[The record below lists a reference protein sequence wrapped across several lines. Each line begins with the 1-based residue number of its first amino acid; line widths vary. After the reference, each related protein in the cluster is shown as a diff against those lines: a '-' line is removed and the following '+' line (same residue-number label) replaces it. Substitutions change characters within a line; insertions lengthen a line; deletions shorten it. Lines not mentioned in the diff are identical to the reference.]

1 MALFFLE
8 KTLFFYK
15 IIIYLSKRGVSM
27 KKKILIGIVLMTML
41 LLTACTSD
49 VLDTKS
55 LLKAPKLSNKYIEIQ
70 KTLDNILRDY
80 SLVTPQNGANKEA
93 VYLLNLYGD
102 SKEEAIIFVRDNES
116 YEIKI
121 VVLQREENESWLEKN
136 VFSGIGFSINRVD
149 FRDLDGDGNNEL
161 IIGWEGST
169 LIDRGISVYTI
180 KNDQLLEVF
189 NKNYTA
195 YTLEDLDIDGNDELM
210 IINLDKMKGEANAVL
225 YDLDV
230 DTKSMYYV
238 DQVKMDGYVNSY
250 YNVTSG
256 YVSSTRKG
264 VLIDVNIGAH
274 ASYTDLIIFHNGQL
288 RNLFYNTKWEY
299 TDLTFRPYSIK
310 SRDIDEDGIMEIPLL
325 RIPKG
330 YEETPSIEVP
340 YITAWMEWN
349 GLYGLKFDKESYMN
363 LNNNFIIFFPE
374 EWRYNV
380 TLTVEKDKYL
390 FDYYSFVD
398 KKSYS
403 IFEIIVLDKAKYYEN
418 RGEYHDYRIIDT
430 LINRMYLVKINK
442 NIPENVKS
450 IDFDYI
456 LNNFKHLN

>member
-1 MALFFLE
+1 
-8 KTLFFYK
+8 
-15 IIIYLSKRGVSM
+15 M
-27 KKKILIGIVLMTML
+27 KKNKL
-41 LLTACTSD
+41 LLTIVIIMIFLSGCTSD
-49 VLDTKS
+49 ILDTKS
-55 LLKAPKLSNKYIEIQ
+55 LLEAPKLSNKYVEIQ
-70 KTLDNILRDY
+70 KTLDNLLSDY
-80 SLVTPQNGANKEA
+80 SLVTPQKGVNKEA
-93 VYLLNLYGD
+93 VYLLDLYGD
-102 SKEEAIIFVRDNES
+102 AKEEAIIFVRDNES

-121 VVLQREENESWLEKN
+121 IVLQKEENESWTERN
-136 VFSGIGFSINRVD
+136 TFSGIGLNINRID
-149 FRDLDGDGNNEL
+149 FRDLDGDENNEL

-180 KNDQLLEVF
+180 KSDQLVEVF

-195 YTLEDLDIDGNDELM
+195 YTVEDLDVDGNDELM
-210 IINLDKMKGEANAVL
+210 LINLDKSKGIANAVL
-225 YDLDV
+225 YDLDI

-238 DQVKMDGYVNSY
+238 DQVKMDGYVNGY
-250 YNVTSG
+250 YNITSG
-256 YVSSTRKG
+256 YVSPSRKG
-264 VLIDVNIGAH
+264 VLIDASIGAH
-274 ASYTDLIIFHNGQL
+274 ASYTDLIIFQSGQL
-288 RNLFYNTKWEY
+288 RNIFYNTKWEY

-310 SRDIDEDGIMEIPLL
+310 SRDIDDDGIMEIPLL

-349 GLYGLKFDKESYMN
+349 GLFGLKFDKESYMD

-380 TLTVEKDKYL
+380 TLTSEKNRYL
-390 FDYYSFVD
+390 FEYYSFID

-403 IFEIIVLDKAKYYEN
+403 IFEILVLDKEEYFDN
-418 RGEYHDYRIIDT
+418 RREYNDYRIIDT
-430 LINRMYLVKINK
+430 LINRMYLVKIND

-456 LNNFKHLN
+456 LKNFKHLN

>member
-1 MALFFLE
+1 
-8 KTLFFYK
+8 
-15 IIIYLSKRGVSM
+15 M
-27 KKKILIGIVLMTML
+27 KKNKL
-41 LLTACTSD
+41 LLIIFIAMIFLAGCTQD
-49 VLDTKS
+49 MLDTKS
-55 LLKAPKLSNKYIEIQ
+55 LLEAPKLSNKYVEIQ
-70 KTLDNILRDY
+70 KTLDDLLNDY
-80 SLVTPQNGANKEA
+80 SLVTPQNGQNKEA
-93 VYLLNLYGD
+93 VYLLDLYGD
-102 SKEEAIIFVRDNES
+102 TTEEAIIFVRDNES

-121 VVLQREENESWLEKN
+121 IVLQKEENESWTERKI
-136 VFSGIGFSINRVD
+136 FSGIGLSINRID
-149 FRDLDGDGNNEL
+149 FRDLDGDDNNEL

-180 KNDQLLEVF
+180 KSDQLVEVF

-195 YTLEDLDIDGNDELM
+195 YTVEDLDIDGNDELVL
-210 IINLDKMKGEANAVL
+210 INLDKSKGIANAVL

-238 DQVKMDGYVNSY
+238 DQVKMDGYVNGY
-250 YNVTSG
+250 YNITSG
-256 YVSSTRKG
+256 YVSPSRKG
-264 VLIDVNIGAH
+264 ILIDANIGAH
-274 ASYTDLIIFHNGQL
+274 ASYTDLIIFQSGQL
-288 RNLFYNTKWEY
+288 RNIFYNTKWEY

-310 SRDIDEDGIMEIPLL
+310 SRDIDNDGIMEIPLL

-340 YITAWMEWN
+340 YITSWMEWN
-349 GLYGLKFDKESYMN
+349 GLYGLKFDQESYMN

-380 TLTVEKDKYL
+380 TLITEKNRYL
-390 FDYYSFVD
+390 FEYYSFVD

-403 IFEIIVLDKAKYYEN
+403 IFEILVLDKEEYFDN
-418 RGEYHDYRIIDT
+418 RRDYTDYRVIDT
-430 LINRMYLVKINK
+430 LINRMYLVKIND

-456 LNNFKHLN
+456 LKNFRHLN

>member
-1 MALFFLE
+1 
-8 KTLFFYK
+8 
-15 IIIYLSKRGVSM
+15 M
-27 KKKILIGIVLMTML
+27 KKNILIGIIFITMIFL
-41 LLTACTSD
+41 SACTSD
-49 VLDTKS
+49 ILDTKS
-55 LLKAPKLSNKYIEIQ
+55 LLKAPKLSNKYVEIQ
-70 KTLDNILRDY
+70 NTLDNILSDY
-80 SLVTPQNGANKEA
+80 SLVTPQNGVNKEA
-93 VYLLNLYGD
+93 VYLLDLYGD
-102 SKEEAIIFVRDNES
+102 TKEEAIIFVRDNES

-121 VVLQREENESWLEKN
+121 IVLQKVENESWVEKN
-136 VFSGIGFSINRVD
+136 TFSGIGFNINRID
-149 FRDLDGDGNNEL
+149 FRDLDGDQNNEL

-180 KNDQLLEVF
+180 KSDQLVEVF

-195 YTLEDLDIDGNDELM
+195 YAIEDLDINGNDELM
-210 IINLDKMKGEANAVL
+210 IFNLDKSKGQANAVL
-225 YDLDV
+225 YDLDT

-238 DQVKMDGYVNSY
+238 DQVKMDGYVNGY

-256 YVSSTRKG
+256 YVSPTRKG
-264 VLIDVNIGAH
+264 VLVDVNVGAH
-274 ASYTDLIIFHNGQL
+274 ASYTDLIIFQSGEL

-340 YITAWMEWN
+340 YITAWMERN

-363 LNNNFIIFFPE
+363 LSNNFIVFFPE

-380 TLTVEKDKYL
+380 TLTTEKDRYL

-403 IFEIIVLDKAKYYEN
+403 TFEILVLDKEEYYNN
-418 RGEYHDYRIIDT
+418 RSQYHDYRIVDT
-430 LINRMYLVKINK
+430 LINRMYLVKINE

>member
-1 MALFFLE
+1 
-8 KTLFFYK
+8 
-15 IIIYLSKRGVSM
+15 M
-27 KKKILIGIVLMTML
+27 KKNISIGILLITIS

-49 VLDTKS
+49 ILDTKS
-55 LLKAPKLSNKYIEIQ
+55 LLKAPKLSNKYVEIQ
-70 KTLDNILRDY
+70 NTLDNILSDY
-80 SLVTPQNGANKEA
+80 SLVTPQNGVNKEA
-93 VYLLNLYGD
+93 VYLLDLYGD
-102 SKEEAIIFVRDNES
+102 TKEEAIIFVRDNDS

-121 VVLQREENESWLEKN
+121 IVLQREENESWIERHT
-136 VFSGIGFSINRVD
+136 FSGIGFNINRVD
-149 FRDLDGDGNNEL
+149 FRDLDGDENNEL

-169 LIDRGISVYTI
+169 LVDRGISVYTI
-180 KNDQLLEVF
+180 KDDQLVEVF

-195 YTLEDLDIDGNDELM
+195 YTIEDLDIDGNDEL
-210 IINLDKMKGEANAVL
+210 IILNLDKLKNGANAVL
-225 YDLDV
+225 YDLDI
-230 DTKSMYYV
+230 DTKTMYYV
-238 DQVKMDGYVNSY
+238 DQVKMDGYVNGY
-250 YNVTSG
+250 YNITSG
-256 YVSSTRKG
+256 YVSPTNKG
-264 VLIDVNIGAH
+264 VLVDVNIGAH
-274 ASYTDLIIFHNGQL
+274 ASYTDLIIFQSGQL

-310 SRDIDEDGIMEIPLL
+310 SRDIDDDGIMEIPLL

-363 LNNNFIIFFPE
+363 LSNNFIIFFPE

-380 TLTVEKDKYL
+380 TLTTEKDRYL

-403 IFEIIVLDKAKYYEN
+403 IFEILVLDKEKYYDN
-418 RGEYHDYRIIDT
+418 RSQYHNYRIIDT
-430 LINRMYLVKINK
+430 LINRMYLVKIND
-442 NIPENVKS
+442 NIPENIKS